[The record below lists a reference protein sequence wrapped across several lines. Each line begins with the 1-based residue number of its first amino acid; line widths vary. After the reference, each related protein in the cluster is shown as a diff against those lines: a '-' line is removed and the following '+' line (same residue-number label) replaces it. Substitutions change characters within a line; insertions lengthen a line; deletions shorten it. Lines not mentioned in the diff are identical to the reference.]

1 MISENSFDV
10 IVIGN
15 GLIGSAAAKYL
26 SVSGNKTAVIG
37 PGENPDPNR
46 QIVYASHYDQARIQ
60 RLIGKDDV
68 WTKLNK
74 AAVSAYPALQE
85 DSGISFHSPVGC
97 LHVNPY
103 GRDGYLKNADSAACS
118 NNLQYTYYQSSKELA
133 ADLKDYRFP
142 DGAQG
147 LLEKAPAGSINP
159 RLLIKAQAA
168 VFKKH
173 SGATFTDTV
182 EEVVANG
189 NDFSIKTYEG
199 NIYRANKVL
208 VTAGS
213 FLNFMKLPSPKLQLS
228 IKGEVILLARV
239 SDYDAERL
247 ARLPSLLYGINN
259 DSIEGIYLIRPVQY
273 PDGGWYIKMGCNLP
287 GDVYFTTLQ
296 QAQAWF
302 RTGNS
307 DRFLPVLTEALNA
320 LMPGIAP
327 VEYLTR
333 RCIISRSA
341 HCRPYIGKTTQPAL
355 FIAWGCNG
363 YSAMCS
369 DAIGKT
375 AAQCVANGSF
385 PAGFSGKDFELVY
398 EQ

>member
-1 MISENSFDV
+1 MISQNSFDV
-10 IVIGN
+10 IIIGN

-26 SVSGNKTAVIG
+26 SFSGNRIAVIG

-60 RLIGKDDV
+60 RLTGKDDV

-97 LHVNPY
+97 LYVNPY
-103 GRDGYLKNADSAACS
+103 GKDGYLKNADPATCS
-118 NNLQYTYYQSSKELA
+118 NKPEYTYYQSSNELA
-133 ADLKDYRFP
+133 ADFKDYRFP
-142 DGAQG
+142 EGAQG

-168 VFKKH
+168 VFKQH
-173 SGATFTDTV
+173 SEAVFTDTV
-182 EEVVANG
+182 VEVIANG

-199 NIYRANKVL
+199 NAYRANKVL
-208 VTAGS
+208 VAAGS
-213 FLNFMKLPSPKLQLS
+213 FLNFMRLPSLGLQLR
-228 IKGEVILLARV
+228 IKGEIILLARV
-239 SDYDAERL
+239 SDHDAKRL
-247 ARLPSLLYGINN
+247 ADLPSLLYEINN
-259 DSIEGIYLIRPVQY
+259 DSTEGIYLVRPVQY

-307 DRFLPVLTEALNA
+307 DRFLPVLTEALKT
-320 LMPGIAP
+320 LMPGIEP
-327 VEYLTR
+327 VKYHTR

-341 HCRPYIGKTTQPAL
+341 HGRPYIGETTQPGL

-375 AAQCVANGSF
+375 AAQCVNDGSF